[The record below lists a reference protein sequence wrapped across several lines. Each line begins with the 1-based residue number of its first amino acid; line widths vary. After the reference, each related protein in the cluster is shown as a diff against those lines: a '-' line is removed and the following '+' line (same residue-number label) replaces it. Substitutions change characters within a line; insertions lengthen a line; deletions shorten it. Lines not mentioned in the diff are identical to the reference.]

1 MAEKSNA
8 ERYAPSFFCVRS
20 FCPLR
25 FLFCMDNQWNELVAR
40 LGEEKERKRGDAEN
54 AEFVQLA
61 AGCLLCHPFVET
73 CSAETR

>member
-1 MAEKSNA
+1 
-8 ERYAPSFFCVRS
+8 
-20 FCPLR
+20 
-25 FLFCMDNQWNELVAR
+25 MDNQWNELVAR